1 MGGWSWFMAGICMQS
16 KSKQLCRGQGNL
28 KQNMTKLTIGR
39 WAVPGS
45 LSLSRFWE
53 LLSWPRLANLMLMT
67 KSGIET
73 NPGPCT
79 NPTNDD
85 TLKWFENLQIVNII
99 LHEDQK
105 VCWFV
110 VFGMSFLKPGLVSIE
125 CFLEHFFQTLFTWHC
140 FPYVWLVQFAFLSGS
155 SSSLDDIFFFS
166 LFSSFHKC
174 HSCSCC
180 GLLPRTCLHCC
191 FCCLSFLLLRDSASS
206 FHWLSSPIFSC
217 CRSSSRIGNISS
229 HLHYMMFP
237 SIQTIYFLWGYDP
250 GNMSVSTY
258 LLLLSWAQFTVV
270 YLGYKYIFFYLSTL
284 LW

>member
-1 MGGWSWFMAGICMQS
+1 MFVCFGVSVRIGNSLEQHRQVIGGFYSACKIKKAELLGTMGGWSWFMAGICRQS
-16 KSKQLCRGQGNL
+16 KSKQLCWGQGNL

-67 KSGIET
+67 KSRIET

-105 VCWFV
+105 VYWFV

-125 CFLEHFFQTLFTWHC
+125 CFFEHFFRLC
-140 FPYVWLVQFAFLSGS
+140 
-155 SSSLDDIFFFS
+155 
-166 LFSSFHKC
+166 
-174 HSCSCC
+174 
-180 GLLPRTCLHCC
+180 
-191 FCCLSFLLLRDSASS
+191 
-206 FHWLSSPIFSC
+206 
-217 CRSSSRIGNISS
+217 
-229 HLHYMMFP
+229 
-237 SIQTIYFLWGYDP
+237 
-250 GNMSVSTY
+250 
-258 LLLLSWAQFTVV
+258 
-270 YLGYKYIFFYLSTL
+270 
-284 LW
+284 